1 MTHQVCLVLGFLE
14 HWAAVTEEP
23 NVVFVVAPGVASI
36 LEEKSAAVT
45 VVAGLQGNPFTIIA
59 VN

>member
-1 MTHQVCLVLGFLE
+1 V
-14 HWAAVTEEP
+14 EP

-45 VVAGLQGNPFTIIA
+45 VVDGLQGNPFTIIA
-59 VN
+59 AITISQQ